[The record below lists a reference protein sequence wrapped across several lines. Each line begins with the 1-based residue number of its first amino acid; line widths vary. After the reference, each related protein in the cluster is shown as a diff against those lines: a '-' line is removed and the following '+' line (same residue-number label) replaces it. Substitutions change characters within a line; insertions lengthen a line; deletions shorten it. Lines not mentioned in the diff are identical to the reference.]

1 MALPGKRKSNP
12 NTNNQKKLPTQDDFF
27 SNVDDGNY
35 LDDSDLQSNIQY
47 NNQNQQ
53 PDYNMYQQQNY
64 VPQTDYYEGT
74 QDRALDSLKTRTPD
88 RIDHKKKK
96 IIPTGGER
104 AKVND
109 KNLDDRKNTLVF
121 LKAIRFVLLLVIF
134 GLFGLGIKN
143 TFFPAQIY
151 TNEDIEN
158 IVKTSMGETGF
169 PKDRG
174 RAYAQ
179 EYLNT
184 YLNSTQSKLS
194 KDLLSKLQN
203 NIDKNYNESAETSLS
218 GKSITNATTF
228 LQKPF
233 YYPSLLSEKVYSLN
247 SAVYKFSVFMT
258 NSNGELVDRDGNLNG
273 SWISFQVS
281 VTYDEKTDSLS
292 IVESPT
298 LIPNYNIN
306 KTTNTFYY
314 KKPGTGEQ
322 TDSKMGETLK
332 STILGFLEAYSKSSF
347 KEHSAL
353 DQYIPHDK
361 PIKLINGFNNTVKLE
376 SNTVNYKIYTSKKEN
391 EWKVDLTVSWL
402 DLQSSNNS
410 EGVKYQS
417 HYLMTIQKTED
428 NVYLVT
434 DFIPYPI
441 IKDEQANDS
450 SKEDNKNANTKTNEK
465 K

>member
-247 SAVYKFSVFMT
+247 SAVYKFSV
-258 NSNGELVDRDGNLNG
+258 
-273 SWISFQVS
+273 QVS

-376 SNTVNYKIYTSKKEN
+376 PNTVNYKIYTSKKEN

-434 DFIPYPI
+434 AFIPYPI

>member
-47 NNQNQQ
+47 NNQYQQQ

-121 LKAIRFVLLLVIF
+121 LKVIRFVLLLVIF

-179 EYLNT
+179 EYLNA

-194 KDLLSKLQN
+194 RDLLSKLQN
-203 NIDKNYNESAETSLS
+203 NIDKVSNDSVDNSLS
-218 GKSITNATTF
+218 GKSVTNTTTF

-233 YYPSLLSEKVYSLN
+233 YYPSLLSEKVYTLN

-258 NSNGELVDRDGNLNG
+258 NSNGELTDRDGSLNG
-273 SWISFQVS
+273 SWVSFQVS
-281 VTYDEKTDSLS
+281 VSYDEKTDSLFV
-292 IVESPT
+292 VEAPT

-306 KTTNTFYY
+306 KSTNTFHY
-314 KKPGTGEQ
+314 KKPGTGDPAE
-322 TDSKMGETLK
+322 
-332 STILGFLEAYSKSSF
+332 
-347 KEHSAL
+347 
-353 DQYIPHDK
+353 
-361 PIKLINGFNNTVKLE
+361 
-376 SNTVNYKIYTSKKEN
+376 
-391 EWKVDLTVSWL
+391 
-402 DLQSSNNS
+402 
-410 EGVKYQS
+410 
-417 HYLMTIQKTED
+417 
-428 NVYLVT
+428 
-434 DFIPYPI
+434 
-441 IKDEQANDS
+441 
-450 SKEDNKNANTKTNEK
+450 
-465 K
+465 

>member
-12 NTNNQKKLPTQDDFF
+12 NTNIQKKLPSQDDFF
-27 SNVDDGNY
+27 TEVDDGNY
-35 LDDSDLQSNIQY
+35 LDDSDLHTNIQY
-47 NNQNQQ
+47 NNQYQ
-53 PDYNMYQQQNY
+53 PQENYNYQQNY
-64 VPQTDYYEGT
+64 IPEPEPYEGT
-74 QDRALDSLKTRTPD
+74 ENRALDSLKTRTPD

-121 LKAIRFVLLLVIF
+121 LKVIRFILLIIIF

-179 EYLNT
+179 EYLNA

-194 KDLLSKLQN
+194 RDVLSKLQN
-203 NIDKNYNESAETSLS
+203 NIDKNSNDSVDNSLS
-218 GKSITNATTF
+218 GKSVTNTTTF

-233 YYPSLLSEKVYSLN
+233 YYPTLLSEKVYTLN
-247 SAVYKFSVFMT
+247 SAIYKFSVFMT
-258 NSNGELVDRDGNLNG
+258 NSNGELADRDGNLNG
-273 SWISFQVS
+273 SWVSFQVS
-281 VTYDEKTDSLS
+281 VSYDEKTDSLF

-306 KTTNTFYY
+306 RSSNNFYY
-314 KKPGTGEQ
+314 KKPGTGEPA
-322 TDSKMGETLK
+322 DSKINESLK
-332 STILGFLEAYSKSSF
+332 STIYGFLEAYSKSSF

-376 SNTVNYKIYTSKKEN
+376 TNSVNYNTYTTAKEN
-391 EWKVDLTVSWL
+391 EWKVDITVSWL

-410 EGVKYQS
+410 EGVKYES

-434 DFIPYPI
+434 DFIPYPNI
-441 IKDEQANDS
+441 RDEKAS
-450 SKEDNKNANTKTNEK
+450 SSNEDNKNENKKIKEK

>member
-12 NTNNQKKLPTQDDFF
+12 NTNIQKKLPSQDDFF
-27 SNVDDGNY
+27 TEVDDGNY
-35 LDDSDLQSNIQY
+35 LDDSDLHTNIQY
-47 NNQNQQ
+47 NNQYQ
-53 PDYNMYQQQNY
+53 PQENYNYQQNY
-64 VPQTDYYEGT
+64 IPEPEPYEGT
-74 QDRALDSLKTRTPD
+74 ENRALDSLKTRTPD

-121 LKAIRFVLLLVIF
+121 LKVIRFILLIIIF

-179 EYLNT
+179 EYLNA

-194 KDLLSKLQN
+194 RDLLSKLQN
-203 NIDKNYNESAETSLS
+203 NIDKNSNDSLDNSLS
-218 GKSITNATTF
+218 GKSVTNTTTF

-233 YYPSLLSEKVYSLN
+233 YYPTLLSEKVYTLN
-247 SAVYKFSVFMT
+247 SAIYKFSVFMT
-258 NSNGELVDRDGNLNG
+258 NSNGELADRDGNLNG
-273 SWISFQVS
+273 SWVSFQVS
-281 VTYDEKTDSLS
+281 VSYDEKTDSLF

-306 KTTNTFYY
+306 RSSNNFYY
-314 KKPGTGEQ
+314 KKPGTGEPA
-322 TDSKMGETLK
+322 DSKINESLK
-332 STILGFLEAYSKSSF
+332 STIYGFLEAYSKSSF

-353 DQYIPHDK
+353 DQYIPHNK

-376 SNTVNYKIYTSKKEN
+376 TNSVNYNTYTTAKEN
-391 EWKVDLTVSWL
+391 EWKVDITVSWL

-410 EGVKYQS
+410 EGVKYES

-434 DFIPYPI
+434 DFIPYPNI
-441 IKDEQANDS
+441 RDEKAS
-450 SKEDNKNANTKTNEK
+450 SSNEDNKNENKKIKEK

>member
-1 MALPGKRKSNP
+1 MALPGKRKSNT
-12 NTNNQKKLPTQDDFF
+12 TNNQKKLPVKDDFF

-121 LKAIRFVLLLVIF
+121 LKVIRFILLLVIF

-158 IVKTSMGETGF
+158 IVKSSMGETGF
-169 PKDRG
+169 PRDRG

-179 EYLNT
+179 EYLNA

-194 KDLLSKLQN
+194 RDLLSKLQN
-203 NIDKNYNESAETSLS
+203 NIDNKGNSNSELE
-218 GKSITNATTF
+218 GKSITNSTSF
-228 LQKPF
+228 LQKP
-233 YYPSLLSEKVYSLN
+233 YNYPVLLEEKIYSLN
-247 SAVYKFSVFMT
+247 SGAFTFSVFLT
-258 NSNGELVDRDGNLNG
+258 NYNGEITDKDGNLNG
-273 SWISFQVS
+273 SWLSFKVS
-281 VTYDEKTDSLS
+281 VNYDEKTDSLS
-292 IVESPT
+292 IIEAPT

-306 KTTNTFYY
+306 PGDNTIINYQ
-314 KKPGTGEQ
+314 KPGTGEIED
-322 TDSKMGETLK
+322 TKIVNAMK
-332 STILGFLEAYSKSSF
+332 STIYGFLEAYSKSSF

-361 PIKLINGFNNTVKLE
+361 PIELLSGFNNTVKLDE
-376 SNTVNYKIYTSKKEN
+376 GSVNYVVYKTSNEN
-391 EWKVDLTVSWL
+391 EWKIDLNVKWL
-402 DLQSSNNS
+402 DLQSSKNS
-410 EGVKYQS
+410 EGVKYSS
-417 HYLMTIQKTED
+417 HYLLTVQKTND
-428 NVYLVT
+428 NVYLV
-434 DFIPYPI
+434 
-441 IKDEQANDS
+441 
-450 SKEDNKNANTKTNEK
+450 SKISAFPNIRDTSNVNNTENNEKNKNNENK
-465 K
+465 N

>member
-1 MALPGKRKSNP
+1 MALPGKRKSNT
-12 NTNNQKKLPTQDDFF
+12 TNNQKKLPVQDDFF

-121 LKAIRFVLLLVIF
+121 LKVIRFVLLLVIF
-134 GLFGLGIKN
+134 CLFGLGIKN

-179 EYLNT
+179 EYLNA
-184 YLNSTQSKLS
+184 YLNSTRSKLS
-194 KDLLSKLQN
+194 QDLLSKLQN
-203 NIDKNYNESAETSLS
+203 NIDKVSNEKDDSLY
-218 GKSITNATTF
+218 GKSITNASTF
-228 LQKPF
+228 IQKPF
-233 YYPSLLSEKVYSLN
+233 YYPSLLSEKVYTLN

-258 NSNGELVDRDGNLNG
+258 NSNGELTDRDGNLNG
-273 SWISFQVS
+273 SWVSFQVS
-281 VTYDEKTDSLS
+281 VSYDEKTDSLF
-292 IVESPT
+292 IAESPT

-306 KTTNTFYY
+306 RSSNTFYY
-314 KKPGTGEQ
+314 RKPGTGESA
-322 TDSKMGETLK
+322 DSKINEALK
-332 STILGFLEAYSKSSF
+332 STIYGFLEAYSKSSF

-376 SNTVNYKIYTSKKEN
+376 TNSVNYITYTTTKEN
-391 EWKVDLTVSWL
+391 EWKVDLTASWL

-417 HYLMTIQKTED
+417 HYLITIQKTED
-428 NVYLVT
+428 NVYLVS
-434 DFIPYPI
+434 DFVPYPI
-441 IKDEQANDS
+441 IKDEQVSQSNENNKDEINKT
-450 SKEDNKNANTKTNEK
+450 KEKIKQ
-465 K
+465 

>member
-12 NTNNQKKLPTQDDFF
+12 NTNIQKKLPSQDDFF
-27 SNVDDGNY
+27 TEVDDGNY
-35 LDDSDLQSNIQY
+35 LDDSDLHTNIQY
-47 NNQNQQ
+47 NNQYQ
-53 PDYNMYQQQNY
+53 PQENYNYQQNY
-64 VPQTDYYEGT
+64 IPEPEPYEGT
-74 QDRALDSLKTRTPD
+74 ENRALDSLKTRTPD

-121 LKAIRFVLLLVIF
+121 LKAIRFILLIIIF

-179 EYLNT
+179 EYLNA

-194 KDLLSKLQN
+194 RDLLSKLQN
-203 NIDKNYNESAETSLS
+203 NIDKNSSDSVDNSLS
-218 GKSITNATTF
+218 GKSVTNTTTF

-233 YYPSLLSEKVYSLN
+233 YYPTLLSEKVYTLN
-247 SAVYKFSVFMT
+247 SAIYKFSVFMT
-258 NSNGELVDRDGNLNG
+258 NSNGELADRDGNLNG
-273 SWISFQVS
+273 SWVSFQVS
-281 VTYDEKTDSLS
+281 VSYDEKTDSLF

-306 KTTNTFYY
+306 RSSNNFYY
-314 KKPGTGEQ
+314 KKPGTGEPV
-322 TDSKMGETLK
+322 DSKINESLK
-332 STILGFLEAYSKSSF
+332 STIYGFLEAYSKSSF

-376 SNTVNYKIYTSKKEN
+376 TNSVNYNTYTTAKEN
-391 EWKVDLTVSWL
+391 EWKVDITVSWL

-410 EGVKYQS
+410 EGVKYES

-434 DFIPYPI
+434 DFIPYPNI
-441 IKDEQANDS
+441 RDEKAS
-450 SKEDNKNANTKTNEK
+450 SSNEDNKNENKKIKEK

>member
-1 MALPGKRKSNP
+1 MALPEKRKSNP

-121 LKAIRFVLLLVIF
+121 LKVIRFVLLLVIF

-179 EYLNT
+179 EYLNA

-194 KDLLSKLQN
+194 RDLLSKLQN
-203 NIDKNYNESAETSLS
+203 NIDKVSNDSVDNSLS
-218 GKSITNATTF
+218 GKSVTNTTTF

-233 YYPSLLSEKVYSLN
+233 YYPSLLSEKVYTLN

-258 NSNGELVDRDGNLNG
+258 NSNGELTDRDGSLNG
-273 SWISFQVS
+273 SWVSFQVS
-281 VTYDEKTDSLS
+281 VSYDEKTDSLFV
-292 IVESPT
+292 VESPT

-306 KTTNTFYY
+306 KSTNTFHY
-314 KKPGTGEQ
+314 KKPGTGEPA
-322 TDSKMGETLK
+322 DSKMNETLK
-332 STILGFLEAYSKSSF
+332 STIYGFLEAYSKSSF

-353 DQYIPHDK
+353 DQYIPHNK

-376 SNTVNYKIYTSKKEN
+376 TNTVNYKTYTTTREN
-391 EWKVDLTVSWL
+391 EWKVDVTVQWL

-410 EGVKYQS
+410 EGVKYES

-434 DFIPYPI
+434 DFVPYPN
-441 IKDEQANDS
+441 IKDEKAS
-450 SKEDNKNANTKTNEK
+450 SSSNEENKNENNKTKEK